1 MYFSKS
7 SNRFSTLYDTAH
19 IHSAFMALEELRIN
33 RTMISCA
40 DMLKITS
47 VLPRLRYLEHGYNAL
62 KNLNNYDTA
71 SSTYT
76 TPGDTSSKLEILNLD
91 CNELEDWSDIMVAVS
106 PFSLL
111 VGFTWSLSDPTL
123 TDK

>member
-19 IHSAFMALEELRIN
+19 IHSAFRALEELRIN
-33 RTMISCA
+33 RTMISWA

-62 KNLNNYDTA
+62 KKLNNYDTA

-76 TPGDTSSKLEILNLD
+76 TTGDTPSKLEILNLD

-111 VGFTWSLSDPTL
+111 VAFTWSLSDPTL